1 MTMSS
6 IEAPVL
12 EARGMSAGYG
22 SLAAVREIDVHVNA
36 GEVVAL
42 LGPNGAGKTTTILTL
57 AGELAPLG
65 GEVLWRGAVARP
77 GLARRTR
84 SGLGLVLE
92 ERSVFTDLTVA
103 ENLNIGLGPPEAAVE
118 LFPELRPHLKRRAGL
133 LSGGQQQMLT
143 LARALAARPHALLID
158 ELSLGLAP
166 VLVERLIESV
176 RASARRGIGVL
187 LVEQHVR
194 RALAVADRAYVLRRG
209 RIVLEGDA
217 EELANRTDE
226 IEAMYLDAPSPPT
239 EP

>member
-1 MTMSS
+1 MSLNGAGVP
-6 IEAPVL
+6 IL
-12 EARGMSAGYG
+12 EARGLSAGYG
-22 SLAAVREIDVHVNA
+22 SLAAVREIDLHVNA

-42 LGPNGAGKTTTILTL
+42 LGANGAGKTTTILTL

-65 GEVLWRGAVARP
+65 GEVRWRGSRARP

-103 ENLNIGLGPPEAAVE
+103 ENLNIGLGPAEAAVE
-118 LFPELRPHLKRRAGL
+118 LFPELEPHLGRRAGL

-176 RASARRGIGVL
+176 RASAQQGIGVL

-209 RIVLEGDA
+209 RVVLEGDA
-217 EELANRTDE
+217 DDLAGRIDE
-226 IEAMYLDAPSPPT
+226 VESMYFDAP
-239 EP
+239 

>member
-1 MTMSS
+1 MSLNG
-6 IEAPVL
+6 AGVPVL
-12 EARGMSAGYG
+12 EARGLSAGYG
-22 SLAAVREIDVHVNA
+22 SLAAVREIDLHMNA

-42 LGPNGAGKTTTILTL
+42 LGANGAGKTTTILTL

-65 GEVLWRGAVARP
+65 GEVWWRGAVARP

-103 ENLNIGLGPPEAAVE
+103 ENLNIGLGPAEAALE
-118 LFPELRPHLKRRAGL
+118 LFPELKPHFRRRAGL

-176 RASARRGIGVL
+176 RECAQQGIGVL

-209 RIVLEGDA
+209 RVVLDGDA
-217 EELANRTDE
+217 DDLVGRIDE
-226 IEAMYLDAPSPPT
+226 VESMYFDTP
-239 EP
+239 